1 MKNRYVQRAKLSER
15 DFRRLVGLF
24 ALDFD
29 ATRIAKDTGLSR
41 STVNSY
47 LRRIRLRLAEH
58 CLLQA
63 MEGGPLAPGEVL
75 FMVFPPNG
83 GADPQ
88 PMPVLTGLVRGDKT
102 VQLEIPPDRER
113 DALRRIL
120 RGRMHFK
127 GWYQEECVV
136 GFSREI
142 DLDFANAAVFYDPA
156 GACAEV
162 TSGGE
167 LVELFLSF
175 VRFRLTRFR
184 GLAHGELRLHLKE
197 CEFRFNVGGRD
208 LKAAIL
214 SILKRRPLP

>member
-15 DFRRLVGLF
+15 DFRAMVGLF

-58 CLLQA
+58 CLIEAL
-63 MEGGPLAPGEVL
+63 EVGPLTLGEVL
-75 FMVFPPNG
+75 FMVFAPQG
-83 GADPQ
+83 GGDGQ
-88 PMPVLTGLVRGDKT
+88 PMPVLTGLVRADKT
-102 VQLEIPPDRER
+102 VQVEIPQERER
-113 DALRRIL
+113 EALHRIL
-120 RGRMHFK
+120 RGRMLFK
-127 GWYQEECVV
+127 GWGQEECVV

-156 GACAEV
+156 GVCAEV
-162 TSGGE
+162 SSPGE
-167 LVELFLSF
+167 LVELFLAF
-175 VRFRLTRFR
+175 VRFRLSRFR

-197 CEFRFNVGGRD
+197 CEFRFNVRGRD
-208 LKAAIL
+208 IKAAIL